1 MNPALRFPANP
12 PLQRAPCVRRWL
24 RRATVLV
31 LQVCVLMT
39 SMLFIA
45 GNASAD
51 TPAAGSFAGGNGTQ
65 GSPWQISNLAELRL
79 FMEDSSPGYFPRLSF
94 YKLTANIDASDTAT
108 WFSGL
113 GWLPVDASNMQGF
126 DPAGFEIQNLR
137 INRPTTDYVGFFGK
151 FNSTNG
157 PLANFKFV
165 GGQIAGKDYV
175 GTLIGSGS
183 PTTISNSHS
192 AATVFGRS
200 YVGGL
205 VGLAGPG
212 TIVSSSATGAVKGTG
227 TDPGAGELI
236 GGLVGHAAGTSLS
249 SSRATGPVTGKKQ
262 VGGLVGVLSQG
273 SGTGI
278 TTSWASGQVDGDD
291 LVGGLIGNSN
301 GKVTFS
307 YATGA
312 VTATGTNPTIAGFAL
327 AGGLIGQQQS
337 SARPTEDSWASGA
350 VTGPLSGLGGLI
362 GSNAGPIAR
371 SATLA
376 GQTVTGT
383 ANASSVGGL
392 VGEMIN
398 GSITASRAASTVSSS
413 GSVSSVGGLV
423 GLLGA
428 GTGISN
434 SYATGN
440 VTADGAIQVGGLV
453 GWHTAGTITGSHAE
467 GNVLGMSSVGGLIGL
482 STNFAVTTSYATGS
496 VYGTTLVGGLIGSRG
511 NGLTD
516 TTFAT
521 GTVTANGD
529 YAGGLIGLNSG
540 TLKKSYATKGTVT
553 GQKWVGGLVG
563 YNPGSVETSYALK
576 DVSGT
581 TYVGG
586 LLGQTG
592 SNSTIKDC
600 YAKGS
605 VSGFNQVGGLVG
617 GNSNGSSITR
627 CYASGT
633 VPLFGATSVGGL
645 IGDNQSGGVSS
656 NYWNTLSTGSVS
668 GIGTGS
674 VTTGVTGRNAT
685 QMMMQ
690 TSFAG
695 FVFPSP
701 WRIDEGISQPYFD
714 YGMTGQV
721 ASTTSLVSSVNPS
734 VSGQSVTFTASV
746 APNTATG
753 TVLFQ
758 EGTTPLPGC
767 VAVTV
772 TAGQA
777 QCSISTLAVG
787 PHGISAV
794 YSGDGGNLGSTSST
808 LNQNVIPP
816 SLDID
821 ASNTQTKYHA
831 PTDGLLTVR
840 YLFGLTRNSL
850 VAGVVFGVTAT
861 RTDPVAIKSYLD
873 SIRPQLDIDGNNSVN
888 ALTDG
893 LLIIRNLL
901 GLTGDALISGAVD
914 LQLGTR
920 KTAADVKNYL
930 QLLMP

>member
-1 MNPALRFPANP
+1 MFL
-12 PLQRAPCVRRWL
+12 
-24 RRATVLV
+24 T
-31 LQVCVLMT
+31 
-39 SMLFIA
+39 A
-45 GNASAD
+45 GNVAAD
-51 TPAAGSFAGGNGTQ
+51 IPAAGSFAGGNGTQ

-79 FMEDSSPGYFPRLSF
+79 FMADSSPGYFPKNSYYR
-94 YKLTANIDASDTAT
+94 LTANIDASDTVT

-113 GWLPVDASNMQGF
+113 GWLPVDASTMQGF

-151 FNSTNG
+151 FNSGNG

-165 GGQIAGKDYV
+165 GGQIAGQDYV
-175 GTLIGSGS
+175 GTLMGSGN
-183 PTTISNSHS
+183 PLTISNSS
-192 AATVFGRS
+192 STATVSGRS
-200 YVGGL
+200 QVGGL
-205 VGLAGPG
+205 AGLASFT
-212 TIVSSSATGAVKGTG
+212 TINASSATGNVTGTG
-227 TDPGAGELI
+227 DII
-236 GGLVGHAAGTSLS
+236 GGLVGNASGASIS
-249 SSRATGPVTGKKQ
+249 SSRATGQVSGKRE
-262 VGGLVGVLSQG
+262 VGGLAGVLTQG
-273 SGTGI
+273 SGAGV
-278 TTSWASGQVDGDD
+278 TTSWASGQVNGDD

-362 GSNAGPIAR
+362 GLNAGPIAR

-453 GWHTAGTITGSHAE
+453 GWHTAGTITGSHAQ

-521 GTVTANGD
+521 GTVTANGGD
-529 YAGGLIGLNSG
+529 NAGGLIGLNSG

-592 SNSTIKDC
+592 SNSIIKDC

-605 VSGFNQVGGLVG
+605 VSGSNQVGGLVG

-645 IGDNQSGGVSS
+645 IGDNQSGGVSF

-674 VTTGVTGRNAT
+674 VTTGVTGRTAT

-690 TSFAG
+690 SSFAG

-734 VSGQSVTFTASV
+734 VSGQSVTFTASLI
-746 APNTATG
+746 PNTATG

-787 PHGISAV
+787 LHGISAV
-794 YSGDGGNLGSTSST
+794 YSGDSGNLGSTSST

-840 YLFGLTRNSL
+840 YLLGLTGNSL
-850 VAGVVFGVTAT
+850 VAGVAFGGTAT
-861 RTDPVAIKSYLD
+861 RIDPVAIKNYLD

-893 LLIIRNLL
+893 LLIVRYLL
-901 GLTGDALISGAVD
+901 GLRGDALISGAVD

-920 KTAADVKNYL
+920 KTATEIQSYL
-930 QLLMP
+930 QLLTP